1 MPTSQG
7 GTSGSLNLA
16 VGIAAQSEQSAEI
29 ISASLLQFACK
40 GGFGSP
46 RAPILHSQVTN
57 LSKTSPPGLLREGVS
72 CFHCELQN
80 LPLRP
85 VGRSPSPIPF
95 PSTLRAFPTDVA
107 VFAAR
112 CCRAGTA
119 LSVGKHQLRPFPSCF
134 HLLGFD
140 VG

>member
-16 VGIAAQSEQSAEI
+16 VGIAAQSAEI

-40 GGFGSP
+40 GGFGAP

-57 LSKTSPPGLLREGVS
+57 LSKTSPPGLLQEGVS

-80 LPLRP
+80 LPLRL
-85 VGRSPSPIPF
+85 VRRSPSPAPRVHF
-95 PSTLRAFPTDVA
+95 QQTWQCSLHAAAVQALPSL
-107 VFAAR
+107 
-112 CCRAGTA
+112 
-119 LSVGKHQLRPFPSCF
+119 
-134 HLLGFD
+134 
-140 VG
+140 